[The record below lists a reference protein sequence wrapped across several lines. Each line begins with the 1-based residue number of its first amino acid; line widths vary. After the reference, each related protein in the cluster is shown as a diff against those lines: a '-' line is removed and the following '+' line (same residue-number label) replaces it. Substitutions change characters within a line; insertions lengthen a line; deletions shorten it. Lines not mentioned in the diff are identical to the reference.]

1 LTLPFTCR
9 LPQCNATVKLNPAG
23 SISPVSDARDDPFS
37 APLAAADPAV
47 DLLVRFEDERQAR
60 KLILIPSESL
70 CPRPVRQALATSF
83 TNLYAEGWPRVK
95 MLDADDLMGDWEQ
108 WQAEHRRFGDR
119 RYYRGC
125 DFVNFIEALAQQ
137 RAAAVFAGNGVEPGD
152 IHASVQPLSGAAA
165 NNAVYEALLK
175 PGDRVLGLELAH
187 GGHLTHGSPYNRSG
201 KYYDFHSYGVS
212 PETGRLDYAA
222 IHRLAEEVQ
231 PQMIVAGASAYP
243 WDIDWAALRAV
254 CDAVASRPKLLADIA
269 HPAGLVAAGL
279 FPNPVGLAHIV
290 TFTTH
295 KTLLGPRGAIA
306 LSTDEA
312 IARAVERAVFPGEQ
326 GGPHVNN
333 IAGIAVCL
341 ALAQTDAFRRVQQNI
356 VLNAAAL
363 AEALKERGLT
373 LAYGGTN
380 THLLLV
386 DLKALPS
393 VEGVPATGEV
403 ASRILDLCGLVCNK
417 NTLPGDTR
425 AGAPS
430 GLRFGTPWVTQ
441 RGAMPEQMERIAEA
455 IAVLLHNLK
464 PFSYE
469 GLSGTLWRTKV
480 EFGALR
486 EAREIVGSVLS
497 SLGAASAEL
506 PTRAMELTGDR
517 AALFLHAALPCDVL
531 GLKPRGAVR
540 TPVLG
545 PRGEVLGHV
554 SVHRMPDDGGVPRF
568 HVDPD
573 PDGAA
578 AIRDW
583 LQALSDGYVVF
594 DRDDLHRKVDGP
606 VVLHSAPPSRRRS
619 AARDAHPVLTKPYF
633 VGQAHLTEHAPTAL
647 PSYQWSPPTYPEP
660 RRTGLTDAHRQVAG
674 ARFFDFAHWWMPL
687 QFTDIAGEHRAVR
700 TAAGLFDVTHMGTME
715 FLGPAAER
723 FLDLVTT
730 NYVPGLRP
738 GLAHYSYVLD
748 PRGSVIDDVI
758 VYRLAREHF
767 LMVTNAVNHERVRDW
782 FRAVASRKYA
792 MDPARPWVT
801 VDAVPE
807 IHDLKAPDASERA
820 LVDVAFQG
828 RQALPVLQDLAD
840 ADLRRRLSRLRKF
853 GLTQGR
859 LANVPVVVARTGYT
873 GEELGFEVL
882 LHPDQAR
889 TVWDAILVSGGPRG
903 VVRCGLGAR
912 DSCRIEAGFPLH
924 GSELA
929 GPDDLTPSEAGY
941 GGFVKLHKAFFVGR
955 QAVRERLRGERRRII
970 RFRLQRRG
978 VRMVRHGNAVMFDG
992 QAIGAVTS
1000 STNVDGLQMGLALVS
1015 GRIPA
1020 PGTIVQIAYGTADRQ
1035 EAQVLPRFWHPKE
1048 AEELLAAGA

>member
-1 LTLPFTCR
+1 M
-9 LPQCNATVKLNPAG
+9 
-23 SISPVSDARDDPFS
+23 SPARDDPFS
-37 APLAAADPAV
+37 APLATADPAV

-83 TNLYAEGWPRVK
+83 TNLYAEGWPRTK
-95 MLDADDLMGDWEQ
+95 MLDAGDLMGDWEQ
-108 WQAEHRRFGDR
+108 WEAEHRRYGDR

-125 DFVNFIEALAQQ
+125 DFVNFVEALAQQ
-137 RAAAVFAGNGVEPGD
+137 RAAEVFAGNGVEPGD

-175 PGDRVLGLELAH
+175 PGDRVMGLELAH

-201 KYYDFHSYGVS
+201 KYYEFHSYGVS

-243 WDIDWAALRAV
+243 WDLNWAALRAI

-279 FPNPVGLAHIV
+279 FPNPIGHAHIV

-306 LSTDEA
+306 LSTDES
-312 IARAVERAVFPGEQ
+312 IGRAVERAVFPGEQ

-341 ALAQTDAFRRVQQNI
+341 ALAQTEAFRRVQQNI
-356 VLNAAAL
+356 VLNSAAL
-363 AEALKERGLT
+363 ADALKARGLT

-455 IAVLLHNLK
+455 ISVILHNLK

-469 GLSGTLWRTKV
+469 GLTSTLWRTKV

-486 EAREIVGSVLS
+486 EARSIVDDVRS
-497 SLGAASAEL
+497 SLVNATPSPSLPGARGRGEEL
-506 PTRAMELTGDR
+506 PPTHAVEVSGAR
-517 AALFLHAALPCDVL
+517 AALFLQAALPCDVL

-540 TPVLG
+540 TPVFG
-545 PRGEVLGHV
+545 VRGEALGHV
-554 SVHRMPDDGGVPRF
+554 TVQRMADDGGTPRF

-573 PDGAA
+573 PDGAST
-578 AIRDW
+578 IRDW

-619 AARDAHPVLTKPYF
+619 AAGDAAPLRTKPYF
-633 VGQAHLTEHAPTAL
+633 VGQAHLTEHPPTAL
-647 PSYQWSPPTYPEP
+647 TSYRWSPPTYPEP
-660 RRTGLTDAHRQVAG
+660 RRTCLTGAHEQVAG

-687 QFTDIAGEHRAVR
+687 QFTDIAAEHRAVR
-700 TAAGLFDVTHMGTME
+700 SAAGLFDVTHMGTME

-730 NYVPGLRP
+730 NYVPGLKP
-738 GLAHYSYVLD
+738 GQAHYSYVLD
-748 PRGSVIDDVI
+748 PGGSVIDDVI

-782 FRAVASRKYA
+782 FRAVAGRKHA
-792 MDPARPWVT
+792 IDPARLWVT
-801 VDAVPE
+801 VDAIPE
-807 IHDLKAPDASERA
+807 MRDLKAADAGEHA
-820 LVDVAFQG
+820 LVDIAFQG
-828 RQALPVLQDLAD
+828 KQALPVLQDLAD
-840 ADLRRRLSRLRKF
+840 AELRQRLPRLRKF
-853 GLTQGR
+853 GLTPGR
-859 LANVPVVVARTGYT
+859 IANVPVVVARTGYT
-873 GEELGFEVL
+873 GEDWGFELL
-882 LHPDQAR
+882 LHPDTAPA
-889 TVWDAILVSGGPRG
+889 VWNAILASGESRG
-903 VVRCGLGAR
+903 VTQCGLGAR

-929 GPDDLTPSEAGY
+929 GPDDLMPSEAGY

-978 VRMVRHGNAVMFDG
+978 VRMVRLGNAVVLNG
-992 QAIGAVTS
+992 EPIGAVTS
-1000 STNVDGLQMGLALVS
+1000 STNVDGLQMGLALVT
-1015 GRIPA
+1015 GRTPP
-1020 PGTIVQIAYGTADRQ
+1020 PGTVVQIAYGAADKQ
-1035 EAQVLPRFWHPKE
+1035 DALVLPRFWHPAE
-1048 AEELLAAGA
+1048 AEELPAAGA